1 MWNVSKNITQYIHK
15 YLVFLLQRTITCY
28 LWNVSKNI
36 IQYIHKCL
44 VFLLQRTIICYL
56 WNVSKNIIQYIH
68 KYLCVSLT
76 AYNNLLFVECIK
88 EYNTIHS

>member
-1 MWNVSKNITQYIHK
+1 MNIY
-15 YLVFLLQRTITCY
+15 VFLLQRTITCY
-28 LWNVSKNI
+28 LWNLSKNI
-36 IQYIHKCL
+36 IQYID
-44 VFLLQRTIICYL
+44 
-56 WNVSKNIIQYIH
+56 